1 MKYINFEELKKAIPN
16 GWGKRDFLK
25 RFLHSAPVTAVK
37 CDYFTERKL
46 NEFTNGASVNGFSIV
61 YAYERSEATWYNAFK
76 ACTKAQA
83 DELRKDKTYTKYI
96 CFQTVEA
103 VEELQRIRNERQK
116 SRRPFGEKYYKR
128 HTSYYCNKPIKT
140 DKSGFTS
147 FYQMEEYKRKAAV
160 MRAEKAKKAYTAIN
174 SAGIIEEVQTKIK
187 SVSSLT
193 FTPSAFNCLII
204 NECTIFI
211 KDARAFIEKE
221 SKKEFSTP
229 ESFFKAVDGLRAF
242 YGDIMEDV
250 NGEKKY
256 YYRYIWKGDK
266 QTKRPDR
273 TTAHEFKKYNTLYNS
288 NGEKVYNISKNGRV
302 NLLSILKA

>member
-1 MKYINFEELKKAIPN
+1 MKYIDFEQLKKAIPN

-25 RFLHSAPVTAVK
+25 RFLHSAPVTAIK
-37 CDYFTERKL
+37 CDYFTEKKL
-46 NEFTNGASVNGFSIV
+46 NEFTNGATVNGFYIV
-61 YAYERSEATWYNAFK
+61 YAYERSGSTWYTFETY
-76 ACTKAQA
+76 TKARA
-83 DELRKDKTYTKYI
+83 EELRKDKEYTKYI
-96 CFQTVEA
+96 CFQAVDA

-116 SRRPFGEKYYKR
+116 SHRPFGEKYYKR
-128 HTSYYCNKPIKT
+128 NTYFHCNKPIKT

-147 FYQMEEYKRKAAV
+147 FYQVEEYKRKAAA

-174 SAGIIEEVQTKIK
+174 SAGIIEEVQTEIK
-187 SVSSLT
+187 NISSLT
-193 FTPSAFNCLII
+193 FTPSEFNCLII
-204 NECTIFI
+204 KDCTTFI
-211 KDARAFIEKE
+211 KTARAFIEKE

-229 ESFFKAVDGLRAF
+229 ENFFRAVAGLRAF
-242 YGDIMEDV
+242 YLDIMEDI

-256 YYRYIWKGDK
+256 YYRYIWEGDK

-273 TTAHEFKKYNTLYNS
+273 TTAHDFKKYNTMYNS

>member
-25 RFLHSAPVTAVK
+25 RFLQSAPVTAIK

-46 NEFTNGASVNGFSIV
+46 NEFTNGATVNGFSIV
-61 YAYERSEATWYNAFK
+61 YAYERSASTWYTFET
-76 ACTKAQA
+76 CTKARA
-83 DELRKDKTYTKYI
+83 EELRKDKTYTKYI

-128 HTSYYCNKPIKT
+128 HNYYHCNKPIQT
-140 DKSGFTS
+140 DKSGYTS
-147 FYQMEEYKRKAAV
+147 YYQMMELKQKAATL
-160 MRAEKAKKAYTAIN
+160 RAERAKTAYKKID
-174 SAGIIEEVQTKIK
+174 SIDIIKEIQTKIK
-187 SVSSLT
+187 YISSLT
-193 FTPSAFNCLII
+193 FTASAFNCLII
-204 NECTIFI
+204 KECTTFI
-211 KDARAFIEKE
+211 KEARAFIEKE

-229 ESFFKAVDGLRAF
+229 EIFFKGVDGVRAF
-242 YGDIMEDV
+242 YGDIMEDI

-256 YYRYIWKGDK
+256 YYRYIWKFDK

>member
-16 GWGKRDFLK
+16 GWEKRDFLK
-25 RFLHSAPVTAVK
+25 RFLHSAPVAAIK

-46 NEFTNGASVNGFSIV
+46 DEFTNGATVNGFSIV
-61 YAYERSEATWYNAFK
+61 YAYERCGATWYTFK
-76 ACTKAQA
+76 AWTKTHA
-83 DELRKDKTYTKYI
+83 DELRKNKAYTKYI
-96 CFQTVEA
+96 CFQSVEA

-128 HTSYYCNKPIKT
+128 HTYYYCNKPIKT

-147 FYQMEEYKRKAAV
+147 YYQMMELKQKAAAL
-160 MRAEKAKKAYTAIN
+160 RAERAKTAYKKIN
-174 SAGIIEEVQTKIK
+174 SIDIINEIQTKIK
-187 SVSSLT
+187 FVSSLT

-211 KDARAFIEKE
+211 KEARVFIEKE
-221 SKKEFSTP
+221 SKKEFATP

-242 YGDIMEDV
+242 YGDIMEDI

-256 YYRYIWKGDK
+256 YYRYIWDGDK

-273 TTAHEFKKYNTLYNS
+273 TTAHEFKKYNTLYNR

-302 NLLSILKA
+302 NILSILKA